1 MKSHGK
7 KLTASEK
14 TKQMVYIA
22 LFAALT
28 ACIAQISIPMP
39 SGVPLTLQTFA
50 IAFAG
55 FFLGWKYGLA
65 AIGIYVLL
73 GAVGVPVFAN
83 FTGGIQKLVGVT
95 GGFIWGFLFLA
106 VFSGANWGGRGAVVR
121 IASGLLGLIICH
133 VAGILQYALVTE
145 NGWGASALAVSVP
158 YIAKDILSV
167 ILAYKAAEVISK
179 RLSNP
184 LADRSACLRT
194 LENTGADRRRL

>member
-1 MKSHGK
+1 MRTHDK
-7 KLTASEK
+7 KLTAAER
-14 TKQMVYIA
+14 TKQTVYIA

-28 ACIAQISIPMP
+28 ACMSQIAIPMP
-39 SGVPLTLQTFA
+39 SGVPFTLQTFA

-73 GAVGVPVFAN
+73 GAVGAPVFAN

-106 VFSGANWGGRGAVVR
+106 AFSGASWGGRNPVTR
-121 IASGLLGLIICH
+121 IASGLLGLVICH
-133 VAGILQYALVTE
+133 IAGIVQYALVTG

-167 ILAYKAAEVISK
+167 ILAYKAAEVVSK
-179 RLSNP
+179 RLANP
-184 LADRSACLRT
+184 LAGGNRVRT
-194 LENTGADRRRL
+194 LDSTGLDRRKL

>member
-1 MKSHGK
+1 MKRNTSV
-7 KLTASEK
+7 TSAAEK
-14 TKQMVYIA
+14 TRKMVYIA

-28 ACIAQISIPMP
+28 ACMSQISIPMP

-73 GAVGVPVFAN
+73 GAVGAPVFAN
-83 FTGGIQKLVGVT
+83 FTGGVQKLVGVT

-106 VFSGANWGGRGAVVR
+106 AFSGATWGSRSVVTR

-133 VAGILQYALVTE
+133 LAGILQYALVTG
-145 NGWGASALAVSVP
+145 NGWGAAALAVSVP
-158 YIAKDILSV
+158 YLAKDILSV
-167 ILAYKAAEVISK
+167 ILAYKAAEIVSR
-179 RLSNP
+179 RLANP
-184 LADRSACLRT
+184 LSDAGCAHT
-194 LENTGADRRRL
+194 LDNAGLDRRKL